1 MATDGSKISKS
12 PTSWVVVDSN

>member
-1 MATDGSKISKS
+1 MATDGPKISKS